1 MTGRSDRGRTETF
14 PASMTKGLA
23 DVVTD
28 ISRFEAFRYSLICV
42 LLLVWL
48 IPVMLLVYLSI
59 YPPDALLHG
68 SVWDPPGRFA
78 LFSNMQ
84 AVTDVSNF
92 YVAALNSF
100 IYAIVAGTTAVFL
113 ASVAAFAIA
122 RLDVPAKNVFLYLIL
137 LFTFFPFHMYLIPLV
152 KMYQITGLYDTRIGI
167 IIVYTAVAI
176 PFATFIM
183 RNYYVT
189 LPSSLYE
196 AALIDGLS
204 KYQIYWRI
212 YLPLAKPAFT
222 VALIFQY
229 IWAWNEFVL
238 GLVLTSS
245 PSARPIAAALNSLN
259 GLAPDFPVLAVAALI
274 TATPPVILYLVFQK
288 QFERGLISG
297 AKVG

>member
-1 MTGRSDRGRTETF
+1 MSGRSDRAQTETVSPSAITQITEF
-14 PASMTKGLA
+14 
-23 DVVTD
+23 VTG
-28 ISRFEAFRYSLICV
+28 ISRFDAVRYVLAGV
-42 LLLVWL
+42 LLFVWL
-48 IPVMLLVYLSI
+48 VPVLLLVYLSI

-68 SVWDPPGRFA
+68 SVWDFPDRFA

-84 AVTDVSNF
+84 RVTEVSNF

-100 IYAIVAGTTAVFL
+100 IYAIVAGTAAVFL
-113 ASVAAFAIA
+113 ASIAAFTIA
-122 RLDVPAKNVFLYLIL
+122 RLDIPAKNAFLYLIL

-152 KMYQITGLYDTRIGI
+152 KMYQITGLYNTRVGI

-204 KYQIYWRI
+204 KFQIYWKI

-245 PSARPIAAALNSLN
+245 ASARPISAALNSLN
-259 GLAPDFPVLAVAALI
+259 GLAPSFPVLAVAALI
-274 TATPPVILYLVFQK
+274 TATPPVILYLLFQK